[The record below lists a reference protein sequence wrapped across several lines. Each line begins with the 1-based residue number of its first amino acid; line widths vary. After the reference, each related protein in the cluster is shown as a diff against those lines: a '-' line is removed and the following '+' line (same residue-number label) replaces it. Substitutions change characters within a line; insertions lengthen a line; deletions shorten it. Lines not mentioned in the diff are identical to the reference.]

1 MIMHTIPVG
10 GRNYTKHVSIG
21 RINCC
26 EWQYDTQ
33 KKAAQ
38 HLGSFAHIECQTR
51 RFCRDKLQ
59 HRYVEKSLLLR
70 CKFVVFAKKYSGRA
84 LVSDLINLSKDSR
97 SYVKPSSLA
106 SRCATH
112 DHQRHGWF

>member
-1 MIMHTIPVG
+1 MSPSAESTAANG
-10 GRNYTKHVSIG
+10 NTKHRRRLLNIS
-21 RINCC
+21 
-26 EWQYDTQ
+26 
-33 KKAAQ
+33 AA
-38 HLGSFAHIECQTR
+38 SHIECQTR

-70 CKFVVFAKKYSGRA
+70 CKFVVFAKKCSGRA
-84 LVSDLINLSKDSR
+84 LVSYLINLSKVSR
-97 SYVKPSSLA
+97 TYVKPSSLS